1 MNRQSTR
8 RNALDAVVA
17 GGGVVGAATALML
30 AREGLSVA
38 LVEPR
43 HPPAWTSATRDLR
56 VYAFAPDNASLLED
70 LGVWAAVR
78 DARVQPY
85 RRMRVWDAG
94 GGAALEFN
102 ADTLG
107 QPQLGWIVENAL
119 LVDRLWAA
127 LPAAGVRVHCPA
139 RIESLQQDGVG
150 VQLQLDDGLQLR
162 ARFAVAADGAQS
174 ALRGLAGIGCTRH
187 DYAQRGLVAFIAT
200 EQPHQDTCWQ
210 RFLPTGPL
218 AVLPFNGDDHGN
230 SDAALQGHISSIV
243 WTLPEAEASRL
254 IAADEAAFE
263 SELTAAFGGE
273 LGPMRLLSAR
283 AAFPLQRQLAESFV
297 KDRVIL
303 MGDAAHAV
311 HPLAGQ
317 GVNLGLRD
325 VSALRDMVRSAVQR
339 QADPASPAR
348 LARWARTRRS
358 ESVVAAHAFDAIN
371 RVYSNDALWPTLLRG
386 HALGI
391 AGKLPPLSRALWR
404 HAAGV

>member
-1 MNRQSTR
+1 MSEHRSR
-8 RNALDAVVA
+8 RGSLDAVVA

-43 HPPAWTSATRDLR
+43 HPHPWEPTSRDLR
-56 VYAFAPDNASLLED
+56 VFAFALDNARLFDD

-85 RRMRVWDAG
+85 RRMRVWDAAG
-94 GGAALEFN
+94 GDALAFD

-127 LPAAGVRVHCPA
+127 LPAAGVRLQCPA
-139 RIESLQQDGVG
+139 RIEALEQDDAGVH
-150 VQLQLDDGLQLR
+150 LQLDDGVQLH

-174 ALRGLAGIGCTRH
+174 ALRDLAGIGCTRH
-187 DYAQRGLVAFIAT
+187 DYKQTGVVAFITT
-200 EQPHQDTCWQ
+200 EQPHQETCWQ

-218 AVLPFNGDDHGN
+218 AVLPFNGDGDL
-230 SDAALQGHISSIV
+230 ALEGYVSSIV
-243 WTLPEAEASRL
+243 WTLPEADATRLLAVDDAVFEA
-254 IAADEAAFE
+254 
-263 SELTAAFGGE
+263 ELTAAFGGE
-273 LGPMRLLSAR
+273 LGAMRLLSPR
-283 AAFPLQRQLAESFV
+283 ASFPLQRQLAETYV
-297 KDRVIL
+297 KNRVIL
-303 MGDAAHAV
+303 LGDAAHAV

-325 VSALRDMVRSAVQR
+325 VTALRDVLRDAARR
-339 QADPASPAR
+339 QPGVPSSAR

-358 ESVVAAHAFDAIN
+358 ESVMAAHAFDAIN
-371 RVYSNDALWPTLLRG
+371 RAYSNDAMWPTLLRG

-391 AGKLPPLSRALWR
+391 AGKLPPLARALWR

>member
-1 MNRQSTR
+1 MTEQRIR
-8 RNALDAVVA
+8 RGSLDAVVA

-30 AREGLSVA
+30 ARAGLSVA

-43 HPPAWTSATRDLR
+43 HPSAWTPQSRDLR
-56 VYAFAPDNASLLED
+56 VYAFALDNARLLDD
-70 LGVWAAVR
+70 LGIWPAVR

-85 RRMRVWDAG
+85 RRMRVWDAAG
-94 GGAALEFN
+94 GEALVFD

-127 LPAAGVRVHCPA
+127 LPAAGVRVQCPS
-139 RIESLQQDGVG
+139 RIEALAQDAAGVH
-150 VQLQLDDGLQLR
+150 LQLDDGVQLH
-162 ARFAVAADGAQS
+162 AQFAVAADGAQS
-174 ALRGLAGIGCTRH
+174 ALRDLAAIGCTRH
-187 DYAQRGLVAFIAT
+187 DYGQKGVVAFITT
-200 EQPHQDTCWQ
+200 EQPHQETCWQ

-218 AVLPFNGDDHGN
+218 AVLPFSSDGDP
-230 SDAALQGHISSIV
+230 ATQGRVSSIV
-243 WTLPEAEASRL
+243 WTLPEADATRL
-254 IAADEAAFE
+254 LAVDEAVFE
-263 SELTAAFGGE
+263 AELTTAFGGE
-273 LGPMRLLSAR
+273 LGAMTLVSPR
-283 AAFPLQRQLAESFV
+283 AAFPLQRQLAETFV

-303 MGDAAHAV
+303 LGDAAHAV

-325 VSALRDMVRSAVQR
+325 VTALRDVVRHGARGQSGV
-339 QADPASPAR
+339 PSPAR

-358 ESVVAAHAFDAIN
+358 ESVMAAHVFDAIN
-371 RVYSNDALWPTLLRG
+371 RAYSNDAMWPTLLRG

-391 AGKLPPLSRALWR
+391 AGKLLPLSRALWQ

>member
-1 MNRQSTR
+1 MTGISSR
-8 RNALDAVVA
+8 RGALDAVVA

-43 HPPAWTSATRDLR
+43 HPNAWTPETRDLR
-56 VYAFAPDNASLLED
+56 VYAFAPDNARLLES
-70 LGVWAAVR
+70 LGVWEAVR

-85 RRMRVWDAG
+85 RRMRVWDAAG
-94 GGAALEFN
+94 GDALVFD

-127 LPAAGVRVHCPA
+127 LPAAGVRLHCPA
-139 RIESLQQDGVG
+139 RIEGLQQDDAGVH
-150 VQLQLDDGLQLR
+150 LQLDDGVQLH

-174 ALRGLAGIGCTRH
+174 ALRDLAGIGCTRH
-187 DYAQRGLVAFIAT
+187 EYAQKGVVAFIAT

-210 RFLPTGPL
+210 RFLPSGPL
-218 AVLPFNGDDHGN
+218 AVLPFNGDGG
-230 SDAALQGHISSIV
+230 AALQGHISSIV
-243 WTLPEAEASRL
+243 WTLPEAEATRL
-254 IAADEAAFE
+254 LAADAEIFE
-263 SELTAAFGGE
+263 TELTAAFAGE
-273 LGPMRLLSAR
+273 LGAMRLLSPR
-283 AAFPLQRQLAESFV
+283 AGFPLQRQLAETYAR
-297 KDRVIL
+297 DRVIL
-303 MGDAAHAV
+303 VGDAAHAV

-325 VSALRDMVRSAVQR
+325 VAALCEMVRNAAQR

-358 ESVVAAHAFDAIN
+358 EAVISAHAFDTIN
-371 RVYSNDALWPTLLRG
+371 RAYSNDGMWPTLLRG

-404 HAAGV
+404 HAAGI